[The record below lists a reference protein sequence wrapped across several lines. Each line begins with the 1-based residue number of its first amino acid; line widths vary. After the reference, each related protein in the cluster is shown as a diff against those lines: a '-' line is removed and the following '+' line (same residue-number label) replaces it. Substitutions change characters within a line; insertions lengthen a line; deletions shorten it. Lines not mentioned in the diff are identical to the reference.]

1 MARKHSGERVTELSG
16 SLIISAIASLVLC
29 FVMTLFMRSESLGD
43 VFTWTLF
50 AWMSLTSIVGAWLIL
65 GVAKFWE
72 SDEGEPLR
80 RRFVML
86 IAGLLTGVAA
96 FVTSQFLGV
105 QVLDEL
111 VVQTLPA
118 VAIPAS
124 WTSQDGSLNL
134 PAFLVYFA
142 GIFSISKWW
151 LQADPL
157 RNNRVSLWA
166 TTVSMFWAW
175 LIHIFWAFPQPWG
188 FMFAACM
195 SIAVQL
201 AAPWVR
207 TSERAKIRKQLVE
220 AA

>member
-1 MARKHSGERVTELSG
+1 M
-16 SLIISAIASLVLC
+16 
-29 FVMTLFMRSESLGD
+29 
-43 VFTWTLF
+43 
-50 AWMSLTSIVGAWLIL
+50 
-65 GVAKFWE
+65 
-72 SDEGEPLR
+72 
-80 RRFVML
+80 
-86 IAGLLTGVAA
+86 
-96 FVTSQFLGV
+96 TSQFLGV